1 MGKDLLAK
9 KGDGH
14 RDSVCL
20 QEKWCTQDT
29 LGGEGYG

>member
-20 QEKWCTQDT
+20 QEKVVYS
-29 LGGEGYG
+29 GYPGW